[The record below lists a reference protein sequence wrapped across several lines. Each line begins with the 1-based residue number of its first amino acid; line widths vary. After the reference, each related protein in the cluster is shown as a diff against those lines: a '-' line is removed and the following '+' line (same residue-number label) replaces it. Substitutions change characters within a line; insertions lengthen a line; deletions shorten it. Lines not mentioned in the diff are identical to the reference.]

1 MKISLR
7 RGIKYFLLIN
17 FIMIMSFFLPISALA
32 LEDQEKT
39 KEEEAWEKL
48 LNDYQDY
55 QERLQGIES
64 KRQIDENGFR
74 IIEDQIFPME
84 TECFGNVYLVPAMEK
99 QYHRLAL
106 FFTEEDGT
114 VVYKT
119 DQLET
124 NNWNTGKMEQPAR
137 GISAISFQDLNRDGK
152 VDIVLITSCRNQ
164 TGVYAGKSYKI
175 GDVLF
180 QGEEGFYRDYRISD
194 KINRFGMSRSAESIT
209 AYVRDGYSAEFL
221 YTATTKEELLKN
233 GFVITEEQHY
243 TRTFEKL
250 GKLEVL
256 PGTYTMANFS
266 TFMIYLINEQGDIVW
281 SFQPMGNFDNLYAF
295 KGIACR
301 DIDGDGMKDILVLAR
316 YSYDEANNELR
327 TQSDYAIYY
336 QRTGGFD
343 TDTEVKNKVRCTDE
357 DTVSGLVDKA
367 RAYWGWKTES

>member
-1 MKISLR
+1 MRK
-7 RGIKYFLLIN
+7 GIKYFLLIN
-17 FIMIMSFFLPISALA
+17 FIMLMSFFLPISALA

-39 KEEEAWEKL
+39 KEEKAREKL
-48 LNDYQDY
+48 LSDYQDY